1 LLLFFQKKKRFLLAM
16 DTGSPLQ
23 DIFRQKLINSYWVFG
38 PHWGE
43 PKTNQL
49 VFGEDGTIQNYQHPN
64 ERRWQISAGRLEIF
78 DAAGALMWA
87 AAGRYVENQAFC
99 ISLVTP
105 RDPNARFV
113 LKEFGPRAAP
123 PVPASIAPAAPPAR
137 AAALTAADFLF
148 PKDLAVTP
156 TKLQRVRLVG
166 SCMTA
171 LYHEQFQLIAPDTKF
186 DYLVFNY
193 AGELPPPTE
202 TYDLQYVQLPLRSVL
217 TDRVVWATRIH
228 DEGFVEDVLQ
238 TGYSVIDAMLAGAL
252 SPTRGLL
259 TFVSNFIVPQMS
271 VTTSLSARYT
281 KFDLAQVVR
290 RLNDHLAATL
300 QNYPNVWLADVNGIA
315 ESMGKQYVLDDMI
328 NFYAH
333 NGAFFSEWV
342 GYERPARIEQIPP
355 MDDFYPSKRLEFAR
369 AVWQQIIAQLRAI
382 RQTDQVKAVVF
393 DLDHTLWRG
402 QLAEDYR
409 QGDETWPH
417 ADGWPIGLWETVHH
431 LRARGILTA
440 ICSKN
445 DEAVVRRDWHHAV
458 EPAFVSLD
466 DFVCV
471 KINWRTK
478 AENIAE
484 ICNEL
489 SIKPKSVVFVDDNP
503 VERAAVK
510 AALPDIRVIG
520 ANPYLTR
527 RILLW
532 SPETQVASLTDEST
546 RREEM
551 IRSQFVR
558 EEERKTLTR
567 DEFLASLN
575 CRVTFIP
582 IGSADQPEFSRAVE
596 LLNKTN
602 QFNTTGKRWPQA
614 ELLEFIAQ
622 GGALLAF
629 RVADR
634 FTDYG
639 LVGVLLTR
647 GNEITQFVMSCRVL
661 GMDVELFA
669 LAHVIT
675 LIRAAGSTQI
685 NATLIHTQDNSPC
698 RDVYTRAGFVEARPE
713 KFVLTADGMP
723 VTPGHVGEA

>member
-1 LLLFFQKKKRFLLAM
+1 M

-23 DIFRQKLINSYWVFG
+23 DIFRQKLLNSYWIFG

-43 PKTNQL
+43 PKTHQL

-78 DAAGALMWA
+78 DADGALMWA

-105 RDPNARFV
+105 RDAGARFV
-113 LKEFGPRAAP
+113 LKEFGPRAVPP
-123 PVPASIAPAAPPAR
+123 PVAPALPPPPR
-137 AAALTAADFLF
+137 GALTAADFLF

-156 TKLQRVRLVG
+156 TRLQRVRLVG

-171 LYHEQFQLIAPDTKF
+171 LYHEEFQVIAPETKF

-193 AGELPPPTE
+193 AGELPPPAE
-202 TYDLQYVQLPLRSVL
+202 PYDLQYVQLPLRSVL
-217 TDRVVWATRIH
+217 TDRVVWATQIH
-228 DEGFVEDVLQ
+228 EHGFIEDVLE
-238 TGYSVIDAMLAGAL
+238 TGYSVIDAMLEAAL

-271 VTTSLSARYT
+271 VATSLSARYT
-281 KFDLAQVVR
+281 KLDLSHIVR
-290 RLNDHLAATL
+290 RLNDHLAAVV
-300 QNYPNVWLADVNGIA
+300 QNYQNVWLADVNGIA
-315 ESMGKQYVLDDMI
+315 ESIGKQYVLDDMI

-333 NGAFFSEWV
+333 NGAFFREWV
-342 GYERPARIEQIPP
+342 GYERPARIEPIPS
-355 MDDFYPSKRLEFAR
+355 MDDFYPSRRQEFAR
-369 AVWQQIIAQLRAI
+369 AVWGQIIAQFRTI

-417 ADGWPIGLWETVHH
+417 ADGWPLGVWEAVHH
-431 LRARGILTA
+431 LRARGILVA

-445 DEAVVRRDWHHAV
+445 DEAVVRRDWYNAV

-466 DFVCV
+466 DFVCI

-484 ICNEL
+484 ICQEL

-510 AALPDIRVIG
+510 AALPEIRVIG
-520 ANPYLTR
+520 SNPYLTR

-532 SPETQVASLTDEST
+532 SPETQVASLTDESA

-551 IRSQFVR
+551 IRSQLVR
-558 EEERKTLTR
+558 EEERKTLSR

-575 CRVTFIP
+575 CRVAFIP
-582 IGSADQPEFSRAVE
+582 VTGADQPEFSRTVE

-614 ELLEFIAQ
+614 ELLEFIGQ
-622 GGALLAF
+622 GGNLLAF

-634 FTDYG
+634 FTEYG

-661 GMDVELFA
+661 GMDVELYA
-669 LAHVIT
+669 VAHAVT
-675 LIRAAGSTQI
+675 QIRARAGAVPI
-685 NATLIHTQDNSPC
+685 AATLIQTPDNSPC
-698 RDVYTRAGFVEARPE
+698 RDVYARAGFVEVGAE
-713 KFVLTADGMP
+713 TYLLTEYAIP
-723 VTPGHVGEA
+723 VTPGHVREV